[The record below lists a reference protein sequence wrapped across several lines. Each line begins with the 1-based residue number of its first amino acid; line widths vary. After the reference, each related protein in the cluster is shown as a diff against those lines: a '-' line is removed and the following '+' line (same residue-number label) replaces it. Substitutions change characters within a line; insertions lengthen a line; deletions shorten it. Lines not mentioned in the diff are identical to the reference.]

1 MNPGVLRLIYLTICD
16 LTLQRGICGRIVLG
30 EKYRE
35 KLFYIPCCN
44 CDLRPFEDLASGL
57 KGIRRTTDYFFQEGE
72 LPTRLTVHTSDPF
85 LNEAHR

>member
-1 MNPGVLRLIYLTICD
+1 M
-16 LTLQRGICGRIVLG
+16 LG

-44 CDLRPFEDLASGL
+44 CDLRPFEDLASGPKL

-85 LNEAHR
+85 LNDAHRLYGSIVHT